1 VYNLKPCPVLSISWT
16 TRLPTI
22 ISAPA
27 KAWAAEM
34 ELPMS
39 VLRVRFAPSPTGY
52 LHIGGAR
59 TALFNYLLAR
69 KEGGTFVLRIEDTDV
84 ERSTHESVDAILQAM
99 TWLGLDYDEGPYYQS
114 QRFDIYRQKVR
125 QLLDSG
131 QAYRCY
137 CSAEE
142 LEAKRERAMQEGGKP
157 RYDGTCRDCSDE
169 PDGRPF
175 VVRFKSPME
184 GRTSFVDRI
193 KGEISFDNTELDDLI
208 IQRSDGT
215 PTYNF
220 VVVIDDAEM
229 AISLIIRGDD
239 HINNTPR
246 QIPIYRALGYP
257 VPEFAHVP
265 MILGADKKR
274 LSKRHGATSVMAY
287 REMGYLPEAM
297 VNYLV
302 RLGWSHGDEE
312 IFSMDELIEKFSLD
326 NVGRSAGVFN
336 PDKLLW
342 LNEHYIKTGDPQ
354 RLGALLAGFLAGEGV
369 DVSAGPPL
377 EAVVKSLQD
386 RAKTLLEMRDGAL
399 FYYRE
404 PADYDPVA
412 VEKFLTADKRDI
424 LEKLVGAL
432 AGLDDFGVDSIEAAF
447 KQVLEQT
454 GLKLGKVGPT
464 VRVAL
469 TGGTVSPGIFDVIAV
484 LGRERVIDRL
494 EKAIDHL
501 GR

>member
-1 VYNLKPCPVLSISWT
+1 
-16 TRLPTI
+16 
-22 ISAPA
+22 
-27 KAWAAEM
+27 
-34 ELPMS
+34 MS
-39 VLRVRFAPSPTGY
+39 DLRVRFAPSPTGY

-69 KEGGTFVLRIEDTDV
+69 KQGGTFVLRIEDTDV
-84 ERSTHESVDAILQAM
+84 ERSTQESVDAILQAM
-99 TWLGLDYDEGPYYQS
+99 EWLGLSYDEGPYYQS
-114 QRFDIYRQKVR
+114 DRFDLYRSKVD
-125 QLLDSG
+125 QLLANG

-169 PDGRPF
+169 PAGRPF
-175 VVRFKSPME
+175 VVRFKSPTE
-184 GRTSFVDRI
+184 GRTGFVDRI
-193 KGEISFDNTELDDLI
+193 KGEISFDNAELDDLI

-287 REMGYLPEAM
+287 REMGFLPEAL

-302 RLGWSHGDEE
+302 RLGWSFGDEE
-312 IFSMDELIEKFSLD
+312 IFSMAELIEKFSLD

-342 LNEHYIKTGDPQ
+342 LNEHYIKHGDPQ
-354 RLGALLAGFLAGEGV
+354 RLGDLLAEVLAGQGV
-369 DVSAGPPL
+369 DVSGGPAL
-377 EAVVKSLQD
+377 DAVVTTLQD
-386 RAKTLLEMRDGAL
+386 RAKTLVEMAEGAN
-399 FYYRE
+399 FYFCPPE
-404 PADYDPVA
+404 AYDEA
-412 VEKFLTADKRDI
+412 AAAKFLTDDQRPV
-424 LEKLVGAL
+424 LELLIHNLGQVT
-432 AGLDDFGVDSIEAAF
+432 DFTLENVETAF
-447 KQVLEQT
+447 KKVLDEA

-469 TGGTVSPGIFDVIAV
+469 TGGTVSPGIFDVVAV
-484 LGRERVIDRL
+484 LGKERVVERL
-494 EKAIDHL
+494 EKALASL
-501 GR
+501 GEKH